1 MIGEYTLEML
11 CNKYNL
17 SNDKLIKKNRNI
29 LDYGEYKE
37 IDETLNYLINKLRI
51 QPENIEKCPSILY
64 INVNQIVN
72 NINFLKEQKI
82 NFSEIESCLH
92 VLSTEYKQ
100 LIETYNYVESNYG
113 LQAINKNTSILSC
126 PIKIILSVENLNLNR
141 DFNLPISTSIYFGA
155 TTLEEIQ
162 KMLHSKEYE
171 EHPELFT
178 STTLARITLED
189 IQKILHSKEYEDH
202 PELFTS
208 TTLAF
213 ATLEDIQKILHSKEY
228 EEHPEL
234 FTSTTLAFATLED
247 IQKILHSKEYEGH
260 PELFTSKVLAHAKIE
275 DIQKLL
281 HSKEYEEHPELFTS
295 TTLAFATLEDIQKI
309 LHSKEY
315 KAHPELFTSTTLSF
329 AKIEDIQKLL
339 SMDCWNDER
348 YKKLLTSSVVARSK
362 SMILRLPIL
371 FNLAEEYGLT
381 DYLNTSFIL
390 VSPNQ
395 NYALIKYLEENNLK
409 LIIDGKLNPV
419 FGKAEGLL
427 KKKYNIDIKTCMKK
441 YPLEEVNYGGKK
453 I

>member
-17 SNDKLIKKNRNI
+17 SKDKLIKKNRNI

-64 INVNQIVN
+64 RNVNQIVN

-113 LQAINKNTSILSC
+113 LQAINKITSVLSC
-126 PIKIILSVENLNLNR
+126 PIDIIVSVENLNLSR
-141 DFNLPISTSIYFGA
+141 DFNLTICVSIEFGA
-155 TTLEEIQ
+155 TTIEEIQKLLHSKEYEEHPELFTSEVLAHAKIEEIQKMLHSKEYEDHPKLFTSQTLAYATIEDIQ

-178 STTLARITLED
+178 STTLA
-189 IQKILHSKEYEDH
+189 H
-202 PELFTS
+202 
-208 TTLAF
+208 
-213 ATLEDIQKILHSKEY
+213 
-228 EEHPEL
+228 
-234 FTSTTLAFATLED
+234 
-247 IQKILHSKEYEGH
+247 
-260 PELFTSKVLAHAKIE
+260 
-275 DIQKLL
+275 
-281 HSKEYEEHPELFTS
+281 
-295 TTLAFATLEDIQKI
+295 
-309 LHSKEY
+309 
-315 KAHPELFTSTTLSF
+315 

-348 YKKLLTSSVVARSK
+348 YKKLLTSSVVAKSK
-362 SMILRLPIL
+362 SMILRVPIL

-381 DYLNTSFIL
+381 DYLNTRFIL
-390 VSPNQ
+390 VSPSQ
-395 NYALIKYLEENNLK
+395 NYALIKYLEENNLN
-409 LIIDGKLNPV
+409 LVIDGKLNPI
-419 FGKAEGLL
+419 FGKAPGLL
-427 KKKYNIDIKTCMKK
+427 KKKYNVDIKTCMEK
-441 YPLEEVNYGGKK
+441 YPLEEVNFGGKK
-453 I
+453 YNEI

>member
-17 SNDKLIKKNRNI
+17 SKDKLIKKNRNI

-64 INVNQIVN
+64 RNVNQIIK
-72 NINFLKEQKI
+72 NINFLKENNV

-92 VLSTEYKQ
+92 VLSTDNEQ
-100 LIETYNYVESNYG
+100 LIQTYNYVESNYG

-141 DFNLPISTSIYFGA
+141 DFNLTICVSIEFGK

-162 KMLHSKEYE
+162 KIIQSKEYQ

-178 STTLARITLED
+178 STTLAHAKFEE
-189 IQKILHSKEYEDH
+189 IQKIIQSKEY
-202 PELFTS
+202 
-208 TTLAF
+208 
-213 ATLEDIQKILHSKEY
+213 Q
-228 EEHPEL
+228 EHPEL
-234 FTSTTLAFATLED
+234 FTSQT
-247 IQKILHSKEYEGH
+247 
-260 PELFTSKVLAHAKIE
+260 LAHAKLE
-275 DIQKLL
+275 EIQKIIQ
-281 HSKEYEEHPELFTS
+281 SKEYQEHPELFTS
-295 TTLAFATLEDIQKI
+295 EVLAYAKLEEIQKI
-309 LHSKEY
+309 IKSNEYQEHSELFTSEVLARAKLEEIQKIIQSKEY
-315 KAHPELFTSTTLSF
+315 QEHPELFTSATLAH
-329 AKIEDIQKLL
+329 AKLEDVQKLL

-348 YKKLLTSSVVARSK
+348 YRRLLTSSVVARSK

-381 DYLNTSFIL
+381 DYLNTRFIL

-419 FGKAEGLL
+419 FGKTEGLL
-427 KKKYNIDIKTCMKK
+427 KKKYNIDIGKYMKK
-441 YPLEEVNYGGKK
+441 YSLEEFKFGGKRL
-453 I
+453 

>member
-17 SNDKLIKKNRNI
+17 SKDKLIKKNRNI

-64 INVNQIVN
+64 RNVNQIIK
-72 NINFLKEQKI
+72 NINFLKENNV

-92 VLSTEYKQ
+92 VLSTDNEQ
-100 LIETYNYVESNYG
+100 LIQTYNYVESNYG
-113 LQAINKNTSILSC
+113 LQAINKNTSVLSC
-126 PIKIILSVENLNLNR
+126 PIDIIVSVENLNLDR
-141 DFNLPISTSIYFGA
+141 DFNLPISTSIDFGA

-162 KMLHSKEYE
+162 KILYSKEYE

-178 STTLARITLED
+178 STTLSHAKLEE
-189 IQKILHSKEYEDH
+189 IQKIIQSKEY
-202 PELFTS
+202 
-208 TTLAF
+208 
-213 ATLEDIQKILHSKEY
+213 Q
-228 EEHPEL
+228 EHPEL
-234 FTSTTLAFATLED
+234 FTSQT
-247 IQKILHSKEYEGH
+247 
-260 PELFTSKVLAHAKIE
+260 LAHAKFE
-275 DIQKLL
+275 EIQKIIQ
-281 HSKEYEEHPELFTS
+281 SKEYQEHPELFTS
-295 TTLAFATLEDIQKI
+295 ATLAHAKLEDV
-309 LHSKEY
+309 
-315 KAHPELFTSTTLSF
+315 
-329 AKIEDIQKLL
+329 QKLL

-348 YKKLLTSSVVARSK
+348 YRRLLTSSVVARSK

-381 DYLNTSFIL
+381 DYLNTRFIL

-419 FGKAEGLL
+419 FGKTEGLL
-427 KKKYNIDIKTCMKK
+427 KKKYNIDIGKYMKK
-441 YPLEEVNYGGKK
+441 YSLEEFKFGGKRL
-453 I
+453 

>member
-17 SNDKLIKKNRNI
+17 SKDKLIKKNRNI

-64 INVNQIVN
+64 RNVNQIVN

-141 DFNLPISTSIYFGA
+141 DFNLTICVSIGFGK

-162 KMLHSKEYE
+162 KIIQSKEYQ

-178 STTLARITLED
+178 SQTLAHAKLEE
-189 IQKILHSKEYEDH
+189 IQKIIQSKEYQEHSELFTSQTLAHAKLEEIQKIIQSKEYQEH
-202 PELFTS
+202 PELFTSEVLAYATLEKIQKIIQSKEYQEHPDLFTS
-208 TTLAF
+208 TTLAH
-213 ATLEDIQKILHSKEY
+213 AKLED
-228 EEHPEL
+228 
-234 FTSTTLAFATLED
+234 
-247 IQKILHSKEYEGH
+247 
-260 PELFTSKVLAHAKIE
+260 V
-275 DIQKLL
+275 
-281 HSKEYEEHPELFTS
+281 
-295 TTLAFATLEDIQKI
+295 
-309 LHSKEY
+309 
-315 KAHPELFTSTTLSF
+315 
-329 AKIEDIQKLL
+329 QKLL

-348 YKKLLTSSVVARSK
+348 YKKLLTSSVVAKSK
-362 SMILRLPIL
+362 SIISKLPIL
-371 FNLAEEYGLT
+371 FDIAEEYGLT
-381 DYLNTSFIL
+381 DYLNTSFML
-390 VSPNQ
+390 VSPNK

>member
-17 SNDKLIKKNRNI
+17 SKDKLIKKNRNI

-64 INVNQIVN
+64 RNVNQIVN

-113 LQAINKNTSILSC
+113 LQAINKITSVLSC
-126 PIKIILSVENLNLNR
+126 PIDIIVSVENLNLSR
-141 DFNLPISTSIYFGA
+141 DFNLTICVSIEFGA
-155 TTLEEIQ
+155 TTIEEIQKLLHSKEYEEHPELFTSEVLAHAKIEEIQ

-178 STTLARITLED
+178 STTLA
-189 IQKILHSKEYEDH
+189 H
-202 PELFTS
+202 
-208 TTLAF
+208 
-213 ATLEDIQKILHSKEY
+213 
-228 EEHPEL
+228 
-234 FTSTTLAFATLED
+234 
-247 IQKILHSKEYEGH
+247 
-260 PELFTSKVLAHAKIE
+260 
-275 DIQKLL
+275 
-281 HSKEYEEHPELFTS
+281 
-295 TTLAFATLEDIQKI
+295 
-309 LHSKEY
+309 
-315 KAHPELFTSTTLSF
+315 

-348 YKKLLTSSVVARSK
+348 YKKLLTSSVVAKSK
-362 SMILRLPIL
+362 SMILRVPIL

-381 DYLNTSFIL
+381 DYLNTRFIL
-390 VSPNQ
+390 VSPSQ
-395 NYALIKYLEENNLK
+395 NYALIKYLEENNLN
-409 LIIDGKLNPV
+409 LVIDGKLNPI
-419 FGKAEGLL
+419 FGKAPGLL
-427 KKKYNIDIKTCMKK
+427 KKKYNVDIKTCMEK
-441 YPLEEVNYGGKK
+441 YPLEEVNFGGKK
-453 I
+453 YNEI